1 MNNVV
6 LHTNH
11 GINHRAILVSP
22 AMTSTKWG
30 LPFMALANAFGCIEL
45 LPLQLNVITFL
56 QTLWQKCKKTS
67 SFFTTLRPMHIGM
80 HWISLSTYPF
90 DDDVESFPLIYP
102 VLFSTV
108 NLLRLLPLSTSPF
121 VLSHQKMHS
130 TSTQC
135 HRFPTNIEKST
146 FTRCPYLLDQL
157 HDGDWDGALALV
169 RWLSNST
176 DFCICF
182 IS

>member
-11 GINHRAILVSP
+11 GINQRAILVRP
-22 AMTSTKWG
+22 GMTSTKWR

-45 LPLQLNVITFL
+45 LPAQLNVITFPL
-56 QTLWQKCKKTS
+56 KLRQKCQWI
-67 SFFTTLRPMHIGM
+67 LGIGM
-80 HWISLSTYPF
+80 YWTSLSLSLLLPLTMMLKVFLLYPM
-90 DDDVESFPLIYP
+90 
-102 VLFSTV
+102 LFSTV

>member
-1 MNNVV
+1 MS
-6 LHTNH
+6 
-11 GINHRAILVSP
+11 SP
-22 AMTSTKWG
+22 SYKFCGKKCKKKSSSFTT
-30 LPFMALANAFGCIEL
+30 LANAFGCIEPIFKL
-45 LPLQLNVITFL
+45 LPAQLNVITCL
-56 QTLWQKCKKTS
+56 QILCLWQKMQENFILFLWCW
-67 SFFTTLRPMHIGM
+67 PMHIGM
-80 HWISLSTYPF
+80 HWISLSTSPF
-90 DDDVESFPLIYP
+90 DNDVESFPLIYP

-108 NLLRLLPLSTSPF
+108 NLLRLLPQSTPPF